1 MGILLWVLIG
11 VNVIGFVVSR
21 VLKSRPVPVDGDSA
35 AAAQSAM
42 ARNKQEKFEFL
53 SRFVRGRKGAS
64 VIERD
69 LVTAGLV
76 LRPTE
81 FLMINLGFLCLM
93 LLFGLWHISRMPAY
107 GSFFE
112 LLKRV
117 LWFALYVGIGW
128 KLPRMILHFLA
139 GRRRGVLEVQLADAL
154 AIVSSGLKGGYS
166 FIQGIDMAS
175 QQLEPPLSDEF
186 ARVLRL
192 VQLGMDTP
200 RALLQLAERVNSYD
214 YDMMVSATNIQL
226 SVGGNLSNLLEN
238 VATTIRDRIRLRR
251 DIAVLT
257 AQGRMSGAILIAL
270 PVGIAIMLKVVNPVY
285 MAFLFDEEMGNNL
298 LYMALGQQ
306 LVGIYWIKKL
316 LDFDN

>member
-1 MGILLWVLIG
+1 M
-11 VNVIGFVVSR
+11 
-21 VLKSRPVPVDGDSA
+21 KARPVAIDGDSA

-42 ARNKQEKFEFL
+42 ARNKQEKFTFL
-53 SRFVRGRKGAS
+53 ARFLRGRKGAS
-64 VIERD
+64 KIERD

-81 FLMINLGFLCLM
+81 FLMINLVFLGIM
-93 LLFGLWHISRMPAY
+93 LLFGLWHISKMPAY

-128 KLPRMILHFLA
+128 RLPRMVLDFLA
-139 GRRRGVLEVQLADAL
+139 SRRRGKLEVQLADAL

-166 FIQGIDMAS
+166 FIQGVDMAS
-175 QQLEPPLSDEF
+175 QQLEPPLADEF

-192 VQLGMDTP
+192 VQLGLDTP
-200 RALLQLAERVNSYD
+200 RALLQMAERINSYD

-226 SVGGNLSNLLEN
+226 SVGGNLSGLLEN
-238 VATTIRDRIRLRR
+238 VAETIRDRIRLRR

-270 PVGIAIMLKVVNPVY
+270 PVGIAIMLKVVNPTY

-306 LVGIYWIKKL
+306 LIGIYWIKKL